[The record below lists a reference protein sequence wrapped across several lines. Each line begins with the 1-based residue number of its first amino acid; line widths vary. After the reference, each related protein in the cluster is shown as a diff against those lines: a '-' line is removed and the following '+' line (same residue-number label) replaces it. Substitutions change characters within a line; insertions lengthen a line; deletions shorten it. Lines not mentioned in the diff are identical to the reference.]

1 MHSRARRICAALL
14 LAFLPVCSTAAP
26 ARGQPASAT
35 RENPGKRSEV
45 PVRKTSDATGYS
57 YAFDDDPLDALPNS
71 TSSLGIVVRKR
82 AGHVTLIRPRVQF
95 VPEMLKS
102 VEAL

>member
-14 LAFLPVCSTAAP
+14 LAFLPVCSMAAP
-26 ARGQPASAT
+26 AQGQPAGAARTS
-35 RENPGKRSEV
+35 PGKRSEA
-45 PVRKTSDATGYS
+45 PVSKTSDATGYS
-57 YAFDDDPLDALPNS
+57 YAFDDDPVDALPNS
-71 TSSLGIVVRKR
+71 TSSLGIVVRKGAAR
-82 AGHVTLIRPRVQF
+82 VTLIRPRVQF